1 MLNVFLFLLILFSL
15 KILIKK
21 YNAVYKNII
30 DESDTLCIGKKEAE
44 KNETVFAT
52 DESEKNNKI
61 NYEKKSEIEDLKI
74 EDLETKDLEIKG
86 LEIEDLE
93 IEDLEVEDLEVE
105 DLETGKLENE
115 EGYNNFLSSEEP
127 WYENPSIRKI
137 LLKK

>member
-30 DESDTLCIGKKEAE
+30 DESDILCIGKKEVE

-93 IEDLEVEDLEVE
+93 IEDLEVEDLETE
-105 DLETGKLENE
+105 KLENE

>member
-30 DESDTLCIGKKEAE
+30 GESDILCIGKKEVE

-93 IEDLEVEDLEVE
+93 IEDLEVEDLETE
-105 DLETGKLENE
+105 KLENE